1 MDIKLTKALYS
12 PEFIKPLI
20 ISFRLLNICN
30 INFFDDNLPT
40 FKKYWIYALIVPCL
54 VLHCISLV
62 YYIIRITS
70 ENKNV
75 VDLAYTVPILMITTQ
90 AIIKAAFIIKRKG
103 EIKQII
109 EELGAMWRTTDLTK
123 IQLKKKNAVLSK
135 IYICQRV
142 IYISSMVGSSLYTI
156 SPLLECLLRRVI
168 LKQDFEW
175 LLPFP
180 CSYPFNPTET
190 CFRYI
195 ILYIFQSYCMF
206 MCVFSY
212 IGCEFLMVAICS
224 HLIAEFT
231 ILREDFLNLK
241 PIKNSSKRQI
251 GGEETNKIEMN
262 NFIKTHQKLIDL
274 SRRLDESFNKTNFV
288 ILFFA
293 TVTMCFF
300 AFTAKV
306 ATGALFMLNNYTA
319 VVVMMVQLFTLC
331 YFSELLAKESSKT
344 MLPDLPEICTNQ
356 PRLLQKGY
364 QYQLVLLLT
373 NSSYI

>member
-90 AIIKAAFIIKRKG
+90 
-103 EIKQII
+103 
-109 EELGAMWRTTDLTK
+109 
-123 IQLKKKNAVLSK
+123 
-135 IYICQRV
+135 V

-331 YFSELLAKESSKT
+331 YFSELLAKESSGIAKSVYEN
-344 MLPDLPEICTNQ
+344 LWYESGTNY
-356 PRLLQKGY
+356 QKSIRFIIARA
-364 QYQLVLLLT
+364 QRPCCLT
-373 NSSYI
+373 SLKYAPINLASFRKVISTSWSYFSLILRIYEDIR